1 MGEAAFRL
9 EIQGLAPVSP
19 ELLEFAEHL
28 AELLA
33 EDYSRR
39 LKESSDASGSVCTVL
54 EREPTGA
61 EHRGSGP
68 GLQEVRGT

>member
-19 ELLEFAEHL
+19 ELLEFAEHVSD
-28 AELLA
+28 LLA

-39 LKESSDASGSVCTVL
+39 MKVSSDASSSVCAVL
-54 EREPTGA
+54 KREPTGT
-61 EHRGSGP
+61 EH
-68 GLQEVRGT
+68 

>member
-39 LKESSDASGSVCTVL
+39 MKESSDASSSVCAVL
-54 EREPTGA
+54 EREPTGT
-61 EHRGSGP
+61 EHRGSDP
-68 GLQEVRGT
+68 SLQDVCGT